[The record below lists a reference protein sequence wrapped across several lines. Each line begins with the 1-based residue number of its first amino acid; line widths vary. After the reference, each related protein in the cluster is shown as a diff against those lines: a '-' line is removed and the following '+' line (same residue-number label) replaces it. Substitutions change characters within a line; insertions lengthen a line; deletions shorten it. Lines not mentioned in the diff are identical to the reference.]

1 MISVMK
7 RVVLISLSVVFCCAF
22 VTKDD
27 YRQLNQKNFQRG
39 ELLSYK
45 FHYGFVNAGVC
56 DIEVLP
62 QLYRVNNRICYKMNI
77 NGRTTGSTDF
87 FFHVRNQY
95 GSYIDTAAMIPQK
108 SYRLIQEGKYKL
120 TEVCEYDHN
129 ANLVKKNKNGKEDF
143 SYKTP
148 DNVQDI
154 VSSYYYLR
162 TFDFDKIQ
170 VGEMITLTS
179 FLEDTTLNFSMQY
192 LGKEVIKTDVGKIN
206 AIILSPMMPKNKL
219 FKGKNPIKAWFSDD
233 ENKIPLKA
241 EAEMVVGSVDMDI
254 VSYKGLRNPLN
265 IIK

>member
-1 MISVMK
+1 MK
-7 RVVLISLSVVFCCAF
+7 RQLLVLVYVLFLSGFVV
-22 VTKDD
+22 KDD
-27 YRQLNQKNFQRG
+27 YRQMNQKNFFRG

-62 QLYRVNNRICYKMNI
+62 QLYRVNDRICYRMNI
-77 NGRTTGSTDF
+77 NGRTTGSADF

-108 SYRLIQEGKYKL
+108 SYRFIQEGKYKL
-120 TEVCEYDHN
+120 NEVCEYDHN
-129 ANLVKKNKNGKEDF
+129 ANLVKRNKNGKEDF
-143 SYKTP
+143 SYKAP

-162 TFDFDKIQ
+162 TFDFDKMQI
-170 VGEMITLTS
+170 GEIITLTS
-179 FLEDTTLNFSMQY
+179 FLEDTTLNFTMKY
-192 LGKEVIKTDVGKIN
+192 LGKDIIKTDIGKVR
-206 AIILSPMMPKNKL
+206 AIKVSPIMPRNKL
-219 FKGKNPIKAWFSDD
+219 FKGKNPITAWFSDD
-233 ENKIPLKA
+233 DNKIPLKA

-254 VSYKGLRNPLN
+254 TSYKNLRNPLN